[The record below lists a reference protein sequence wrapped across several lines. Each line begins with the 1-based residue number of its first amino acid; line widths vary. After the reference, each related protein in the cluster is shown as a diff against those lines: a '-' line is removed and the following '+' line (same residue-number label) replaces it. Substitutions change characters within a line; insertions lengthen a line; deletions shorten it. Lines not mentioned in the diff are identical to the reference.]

1 MSDGKSSMTIIKAEK
16 GERALPGRR
25 GRGGRDII
33 LNGVVRKVS
42 GEERALSKIQKRVRE
57 RCIQGRHLRKSLQG
71 RE

>member
-25 GRGGRDII
+25 GRGVGY
-33 LNGVVRKVS
+33 NFKWGVRKVS

-57 RCIQGRHLRKSLQG
+57 RCIQVRHLRKSLQG